1 MSEWWHPIST
11 APEGVEVNTKLMD
24 GMGSRNEQ
32 KLKRKGSL
40 WWFPDGS
47 MYVYYTPTHW
57 KPM

>member
-1 MSEWWHPIST
+1 MIEWWHPIST
-11 APEGVEVNTKLMD
+11 APEGVEVKTKLMD

-32 KLKRKGSL
+32 TLRRKGNL